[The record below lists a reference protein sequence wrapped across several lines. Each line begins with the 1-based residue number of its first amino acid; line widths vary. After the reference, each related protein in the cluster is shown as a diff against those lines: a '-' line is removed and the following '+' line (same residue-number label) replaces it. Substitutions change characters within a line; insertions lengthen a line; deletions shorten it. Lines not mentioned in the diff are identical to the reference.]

1 MRMHLVG
8 FGTLV
13 DLRSLGKFLPAFVV
27 EVEVVVAV
35 VGEMQEL
42 AVVLVVTFSALFFA
56 AEGICFAY
64 FLLELHKDYQA

>member
-1 MRMHLVG
+1 MHLVG
-8 FGTLV
+8 FGILV
-13 DLRSLGKFLPAFVV
+13 DLRSLGMFLLAFVV

-42 AVVLVVTFSALFFA
+42 AVVLVVTFSAQFFA

-64 FLLELHKDYQA
+64 LLLELHKDYQA